1 MSNSN
6 EPNHLQLVQRSAS
19 NGKSPAIPFNRFRNV
34 EFTANWLV
42 GPVSQPQRVLKTQ
55 YLWSES
61 KLWSLYDL
69 FKVTEHDTWI
79 ALVTFEVRL
88 TRS

>member
-6 EPNHLQLVQRSAS
+6 EPNQLQLIQRSAS

-42 GPVSQPQRVLKTQ
+42 GPVSQPQRVMKAQ
-55 YLWSES
+55 YLWAES
-61 KLWSLYDL
+61 KL
-69 FKVTEHDTWI
+69 
-79 ALVTFEVRL
+79 
-88 TRS
+88 